1 MLKNWKYWGY
11 FAVKAM
17 AAAGLV
23 WALLQ
28 GLNVWMPEPGIV
40 AGQYR
45 LNRFAQHLPWTAAFL
60 GVWLVAAGLI
70 YLAIWDQ
77 KQRCRVCLRRLRMP
91 VGSGSWD
98 RAALFS
104 PPETQRICPYGHG
117 TLATPEA
124 HVAAAQRET
133 WTVHEDIW
141 KELKELE
148 GREP

>member
-1 MLKNWKYWGY
+1 MDGG
-11 FAVKAM
+11 VS
-17 AAAGLV
+17 
-23 WALLQ
+23 
-28 GLNVWMPEPGIV
+28 
-40 AGQYR
+40 
-45 LNRFAQHLPWTAAFL
+45 